1 MRIGFDAR
9 YVSHGL
15 TGGVRTYV
23 YHLAR
28 ALPRSAPDHEFV
40 YYVDQK
46 APFELHNLPSNV
58 AVRTLPWN
66 GPLSSVLNDFRLAR
80 WMERDAL
87 DVAHCP
93 GNYGPR
99 TSVPLVVTLHD
110 TINVFPL
117 SQHLRGFGRSPRQVA
132 MMLYLGRMTR
142 AGLRRA
148 SWVIAVSNHAR
159 RDIAARTGYPLSRL
173 TTVYEAASQVFRPIE
188 DSAELERIRVRLS
201 LGTRFVLADGI
212 KNPAV
217 AIEAFRGLPGA
228 VRAGVQLVFFS
239 REATPRPAV
248 QEALDDPRVR
258 FVPRP
263 SDDDLVAMM
272 NLASV
277 FVLPSWYEGFGLPLG
292 EAMQCGT
299 PVIGSSRG
307 SIPEVIGDAGLVF
320 DVEEP
325 RQLAHALGMVLEDES
340 LRTYLSQQALR
351 RASQFSW
358 ERAAR
363 ETLDVYEQVVRT
375 APHAMKAGHR
385 AAHGQVEN
393 SIRG

>member
-1 MRIGFDAR
+1 
-9 YVSHGL
+9 
-15 TGGVRTYV
+15 
-23 YHLAR
+23 
-28 ALPRSAPDHEFV
+28 V
-40 YYVDQK
+40 YYVDRK
-46 APFELHNLPSNV
+46 APLELDHLPSNV
-58 AVRTLPWN
+58 VLRTLPWS
-66 GPLSSVLNDFRLAR
+66 GPLSSVVNDVRLAR

-99 TSVPLVVTLHD
+99 TDVPLVVTLHD

-142 AGLRRA
+142 ASLQRA
-148 SWVIAVSNHAR
+148 SWIITVSNHAR
-159 RDIAARTGYPLSRL
+159 RDIATRTGYPPSRL
-173 TTVYEAASQVFRPIE
+173 TTVYEAASPVFRPIE
-188 DSAELERIRVRLS
+188 DSVELDRIRVDLR

-217 AIEAFRGLPGA
+217 AIEAFRCLPDSIRQGA
-228 VRAGVQLVFFS
+228 QLVFFS
-239 REATPRPAV
+239 REATPRPV
-248 QEALDDPRVR
+248 VRKALEDRRIR
-258 FVPRP
+258 FIPRP
-263 SDDDLVAMM
+263 SDEALVAMM

-277 FVLPSWYEGFGLPLG
+277 FVLPSWYEGFGLPLV

-325 RQLAHALGMVLEDES
+325 RQLAHALRMVLEDES
-340 LRTYLSQQALR
+340 LRMHLSRQALR

-375 APHAMKAGHR
+375 APHAARVGHR
-385 AAHGQVEN
+385 AARGAVEN
-393 SIRG
+393 GIRG